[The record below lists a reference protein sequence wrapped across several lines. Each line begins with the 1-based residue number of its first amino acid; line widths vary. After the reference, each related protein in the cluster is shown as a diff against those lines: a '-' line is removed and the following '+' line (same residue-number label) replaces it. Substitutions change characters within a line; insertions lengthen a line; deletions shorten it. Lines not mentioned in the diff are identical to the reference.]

1 MSILGEEEQ
10 PVKVMKIRPFLVGVC
25 IFVNKCFLCLLKSE
39 LRYSYQHK
47 LYLSCLIPFPNG
59 ETTPS
64 TKQKEGRKEKREGER
79 EKKKEQADSCQR
91 GEARAW
97 GALSHA
103 LRGAECLPRAPHW
116 QVLNLPVLSCGTQL

>member
-1 MSILGEEEQ
+1 MNAEVCLCIIVIIISIGKMSISEFPSIAVERLSLSLLLGD
-10 PVKVMKIRPFLVGVC
+10 
-25 IFVNKCFLCLLKSE
+25 
-39 LRYSYQHK
+39 H
-47 LYLSCLIPFPNG
+47 
-59 ETTPS
+59 
-64 TKQKEGRKEKREGER
+64 
-79 EKKKEQADSCQR
+79 SCQR